1 MTTEEIIKEHIPLMK
16 HLAKKFYNV
25 CEEDLMQAGVMGIL
39 KALKNYRDGSVKFS
53 TYAYDYIF
61 GEMYDYVNKE
71 RKIKL
76 SKEYL
81 KLAKKITLARED
93 KKKKTGIVPTYEEI
107 AFYLKI
113 DYSLVVSVMSISQE
127 VMSLDEKN
135 SDGNC
140 IYDIIKDKEIDINR
154 KIDIESGIMNLS
166 KEEEQIIKYRYFY
179 DYTQQET
186 ANILGLSQVSVSRK
200 EHKSLQKLKGY
211 LE

>member
-81 KLAKKITLARED
+81 KLAKKITLAREVI
-93 KKKKTGIVPTYEEI
+93 KEKTGIVPTYEEI

-127 VMSLDEKN
+127 VMSVDEKN